1 MKALELVAESEF
13 EYKEVDKPQIED
25 NEVLI
30 RVKACGI
37 CGSDVHGMDGSS
49 GRRIP
54 PIIMGHEASGVIEV
68 LGSSVDASV
77 WKPGDRVTF
86 DSMVYCGDCWY
97 CRRGET
103 NLCDNRM
110 VLGVSCGDY
119 RNHGAFAEF
128 VAVPERILYKL
139 PDSLS
144 FEHAALTEAV
154 SVAVHAVDLTPI
166 KLDDSAVVVGS
177 GMIGL
182 LVIQALKAAGCGKV
196 IAVDLDSERLALAKK
211 LGASET
217 VEADSGDVPETIRQ
231 MTEGRGA
238 DHSFEVVGIDL
249 TLKTAIDSVRKGGT
263 VTLVGNLKPVVEF
276 GLQEVVTRQINLIGT
291 CGSAG
296 EYPACLNLIANGTIR
311 VDEIISATVQ
321 LSEGASWFDRLYKGE
336 KGLTKVILKPE

>member
-13 EYKEVDKPQIED
+13 EYKEVDKPQIKD
-25 NEVLI
+25 DEVLI

-54 PIIMGHEASGVIEV
+54 PIIMGHEASGVIET
-68 LGSSVDASV
+68 LGSAVDSTV

-86 DSMVYCGDCWY
+86 DSMVYCGDCWH

-166 KLDDSAVVVGS
+166 NLDDSAVVVGS

-182 LVIQALKAAGCGKV
+182 LVIQSLKAAGCGKV
-196 IAVDLDSERLALAKK
+196 IAVDLDEERLALAKK
-211 LGASET
+211 LGATEI
-217 VEADSGDVPETIRQ
+217 VKADSGDVPEAIRQ

-238 DHSFEVVGIDL
+238 DHAFEVVGMDP
-249 TLKTAIDSVRKGGT
+249 TLRTAIESTRKGGT
-263 VTLVGNLKPVVEF
+263 VTLVGNLKPVVDF
-276 GLQEVVTRQINLIGT
+276 SLQEVVTRQINLIGT

-296 EYPACLNLIANGTIR
+296 EYPACLNLIADGTIR
-311 VDEIISATVQ
+311 VDEIISATVP

-336 KGLTKVILKPE
+336 KGLAKVILKPE

>member
-1 MKALELVAESEF
+1 MKALELVAKSEF
-13 EYKEVDKPQIED
+13 EYKEVANPEIKDDQ
-25 NEVLI
+25 VLI

-54 PIIMGHEASGVIEV
+54 PIIMGHEASGVIEA

-86 DSMVYCGDCWY
+86 DSMVYCGECWH

-110 VLGVSCGDY
+110 VLGVSCADY
-119 RNHGAFAEF
+119 RNHGAFAEY
-128 VAVPERILYKL
+128 VAVPERILYRL

-154 SVAVHAVDLTPI
+154 SVAVHAVDLSPI
-166 KLDDSAVVVGS
+166 RLDDSAVVVGS

-196 IAVDLDSERLALAKK
+196 IAVDLDEERLALAKK
-211 LGASET
+211 LGASEI
-217 VEADSGDVPETIRQ
+217 VKADSGDVPEAIRQ
-231 MTEGRGA
+231 LTEGRGA
-238 DHSFEVVGIDL
+238 DHAFEVVGMDP
-249 TLKTAIDSVRKGGT
+249 TLRTAIDSVRKGGT
-263 VTLVGNLKPVVEF
+263 VTLVGNLKPVVDF
-276 GLQEVVTRQINLIGT
+276 PLQEVVTRQINLIGT

-296 EYPACLNLIANGTIR
+296 EYPACLNLIADGTIR
-311 VDEIISATVQ
+311 VDEIISATVP

-336 KGLTKVILKPE
+336 KGLAKVILKPE

>member
-13 EYKEVDKPQIED
+13 EYKEVDKPQIKD
-25 NEVLI
+25 DEVLI

-54 PIIMGHEASGVIEV
+54 PIIMGHEASGVIET
-68 LGSSVDASV
+68 LGSAVDSTV

-86 DSMVYCGDCWY
+86 DSMVYCGDCWH

-139 PDSLS
+139 PDPLS

-166 KLDDSAVVVGS
+166 NLDDSAVVVGS

-182 LVIQALKAAGCGKV
+182 LVIQSLKAAGCGKV
-196 IAVDLDSERLALAKK
+196 IAVDLDEERLALAKK
-211 LGASET
+211 LGATEI
-217 VEADSGDVPETIRQ
+217 VKADSGDVPEAIRQ

-238 DHSFEVVGIDL
+238 DHAFEVVGMDP
-249 TLKTAIDSVRKGGT
+249 TLRTAIESTRKGG
-263 VTLVGNLKPVVEF
+263 NRNASREF
-276 GLQEVVTRQINLIGT
+276 ETSSGFQLTGSRHAADQLNRHLWFCWGVSSLLESDCRWNDSCARDYQRY
-291 CGSAG
+291 GSAFG
-296 EYPACLNLIANGTIR
+296 K
-311 VDEIISATVQ
+311 
-321 LSEGASWFDRLYKGE
+321 RLLVRPPIQGRKRIGQSDS
-336 KGLTKVILKPE
+336 

>member
-13 EYKEVDKPQIED
+13 EYKEVDNPQIKDE
-25 NEVLI
+25 EVLI

-54 PIIMGHEASGVIEV
+54 PIIMGHEASGVIEA
-68 LGSSVDASV
+68 LGSSVDSSA

-86 DSMVYCGDCWY
+86 DSMVYCGECWH

-166 KLDDSAVVVGS
+166 QLDDSAVVVGS

-182 LVIQALKAAGCGKV
+182 LVIQSLKAAGCGKV
-196 IAVDLDSERLALAKK
+196 IAVDLDEERLALAKK

-217 VEADSGDVPETIRQ
+217 VKADSGDVLEAIRQ

-238 DHSFEVVGIDL
+238 DHAFEVVGMDP

-263 VTLVGNLKPVVEF
+263 VTLVGNLKPVVDF
-276 GLQEVVTRQINLIGT
+276 ALQEVVTRQINLIGT

-296 EYPACLNLIANGTIR
+296 EYPACLNLIADGTIR
-311 VDEIISATVQ
+311 VDEIISATVP

-336 KGLTKVILKPE
+336 KGLAKVILKPE

>member
-13 EYKEVDKPQIED
+13 EYKEVDNPQIKD
-25 NEVLI
+25 DEVLI

-54 PIIMGHEASGVIEV
+54 PIIMGHEASGVIEA
-68 LGSSVDASV
+68 LGSSVDSSV

-86 DSMVYCGDCWY
+86 DSMVYCGDCWH

-166 KLDDSAVVVGS
+166 QLDDSAVVVGS

-182 LVIQALKAAGCGKV
+182 LVIQSLKAAGCGKV
-196 IAVDLDSERLALAKK
+196 IAVDLDEERLALAKK
-211 LGASET
+211 LGATET
-217 VEADSGDVPETIRQ
+217 IKADSGDVRETVRTL
-231 MTEGRGA
+231 TEGRGA
-238 DHSFEVVGIDL
+238 DHAFEVVGMDP

-276 GLQEVVTRQINLIGT
+276 PLQEVVTRQINLIGT

-296 EYPACLNLIANGTIR
+296 EYPACLNLIADGTIR
-311 VDEIISATVQ
+311 VDEIISATVP

-336 KGLTKVILKPE
+336 KGLAKVILKPD